1 MRQSELHE
9 SEDDVN
15 HHMKKTNATGTSCIQ
30 LAGVNKL
37 MPTRSATRNVA
48 AISETLFLTLLE
60 LSKKYQSPQRK

>member
-15 HHMKKTNATGTSCIQ
+15 HNMKRTNATGTSYIQ
-30 LAGVNKL
+30 LAGVNNI
-37 MPTRSATRNVA
+37 MPTRSATRHVA

-60 LSKKYQSPQRK
+60 LSKSTSLRKGK